1 VSDLEKRLETLE
13 RSAGGACPKCS
24 GVLVTVVNGKM
35 RSATRCG
42 EPIGP
47 AARAEF
53 EASGSRCSACGA
65 GFLEIRVP
73 PEIPGRQPGEPRS
86 DDMTQAWTAKRDL
99 AVLAYSLH
107 GAAAC
112 AGSGSG

>member
-73 PEIPGRQPGEPRS
+73 PEIPGRQYDAGMDGEARPRG
-86 DDMTQAWTAKRDL
+86 AG
-99 AVLAYSLH
+99 VLAPRGGGLRRER
-107 GAAAC
+107 
-112 AGSGSG
+112 